1 MAEQFEYDDGTARAA
16 ASQFDELGSS
26 LTSLINGLHAELS
39 GDSPWSHDKIGSAFA
54 SKFDPDRSQV
64 ITNAGDYAKAVES
77 VAPALTDA
85 SNSIIAQD
93 GGVAG

>member
-1 MAEQFEYDDGTARAA
+1 MAGQFEYDDGTARAA
-16 ASQFDELGSS
+16 AAQFEELANS
-26 LTSLINGLHAELS
+26 LTSLVNGLHGELS
-39 GDSPWSHDKIGSAFA
+39 GDSPWSHDKIGSSFA
-54 SKFDPDRSQV
+54 AKFDPDRSQV
-64 ITNAGDYAKAVES
+64 ITNAGDYAKAVDS